1 MNGNP
6 KLVGLVLDA
15 FGCQYM
21 DFFSLKIAQNK
32 RITLPDKIMKQL
44 NVNDGDLLM
53 MKLGT
58 AGKAEVK
65 RFDSD
70 LVKF

>member
-1 MNGNP
+1 MGIRSWWGP
-6 KLVGLVLDA
+6 GSMRLVVNTWI
-15 FGCQYM
+15 
-21 DFFSLKIAQNK
+21 FSLKIAQNK

-44 NVNDGDLLM
+44 NVNDGDLLV